1 MSDMNDHR
9 RVSTAPVAV
18 AMTNLGIIGCRD
30 AMKIDKPC
38 RLFNKL
44 AGYGLLLL
52 GVLAQS
58 ICHFGLSLTCEMPIR
73 LIGFGSIDR
82 AFVDRAWVSRA
93 AGRCALNRLFGN
105 RSAPVV
111 GVIAVG

>member
-1 MSDMNDHR
+1 
-9 RVSTAPVAV
+9 
-18 AMTNLGIIGCRD
+18 
-30 AMKIDKPC
+30 MKIDKPC

-44 AGYGLLLL
+44 AGYGPLLL

-58 ICHFGLSLTCEMPIR
+58 ICCHFGLWLTCEMPIR

-105 RSAPVV
+105 LSAPVV

>member
-1 MSDMNDHR
+1 MSW
-9 RVSTAPVAV
+9 TARTDIA
-18 AMTNLGIIGCRD
+18 LRCRD